1 LYFVLVIYF
10 KIMTSNREAFREFMS
25 IAYRPEIDGLRTV
38 SVMLVIFN
46 HLGWSLFSGGFIG
59 VDVFFVISGYLITTI
74 VHKEIQANEFSF
86 IGFYKRRVLRLAPA
100 YFTVLTTVTIISLVM
115 MLPDELIDYF
125 NSVVYSTF
133 FLVNVYLARESGGY
147 FTINADTIPLLHLW
161 SLSVEEQFYIF
172 WPVILLFLTR
182 RIRPKS
188 FFPVV
193 FILLIVGIIAAIIQM
208 HHDPEKAY
216 FLLPTRFFELLI
228 GAILVFI
235 PRPTLSRIHG
245 NLLGLLGLSL
255 IFIPAFFYYKAMYF
269 PGLTAIVPC
278 LGAALILVFC
288 DCRTGSVGVL
298 LSMRPMV
305 YLGKLSYPAYLWHW
319 PIIAFINLRLITID
333 WKVSS
338 LVIVITIL
346 LSHLT
351 YRYLEI
357 PAQKFKRYPNI
368 KVFSLGFFL
377 PAIAFISLAV
387 CAQAGHGWIQRL
399 PKVYDQKIEA
409 LDSFAHVIR
418 GDCSHGDVEKPAS
431 ADQCVLGIKS
441 RPVDFL
447 LIGDSHANAITGMVD
462 VMATHAGIRGY
473 DITQDATIFMP
484 NVQHSLNTDGS
495 KVIKPKKFY
504 IRNKAVAQIIQ
515 KGHYKAVILAGRF
528 AEAYNEGVYE
538 VVNTQLP
545 PKVVFEQNLG
555 KAIALIQ
562 RAGSRAIII
571 NDVSELGKVKAECTL
586 NNQRF
591 DRTDDCNI
599 NLIEDSKL
607 FEGWN
612 AALDRLSKQYPDLII
627 IDPKK
632 VTCDLKTCF
641 SQIDGIPLYRNH
653 DENHLNYIGSEL
665 IGTKYIAQF
674 GNPLLVINA
683 VKPVNN

>member
-1 LYFVLVIYF
+1 
-10 KIMTSNREAFREFMS
+10 MS
-25 IAYRPEIDGLRTV
+25 IAYRPEIDGMRAI
-38 SVMLVIFN
+38 SVLLVIFN

-74 VHKEIQANEFSF
+74 VHKEILANEFSF
-86 IGFYKRRVLRLAPA
+86 TGFYKRRVLRLAPA
-100 YFTVLTTVTIISLVM
+100 YFVVMIAVTVASLVV
-115 MLPDELIDYF
+115 MLPDELMDYF
-125 NSVVYSTF
+125 NSVIYSMF
-133 FLVNVYLARESGGY
+133 FLVNVYLGRESGGY
-147 FTINADTIPLLHLW
+147 FTVNADTIPLLHLW

-182 RIRPKS
+182 RVRSKS
-188 FFPVV
+188 LFPVV
-193 FILLIVGIIAAIIQM
+193 FTLLIIGVIAAIVQM

-235 PRPTLSRIHG
+235 PRPTLSRMYG
-245 NLLGLLGLSL
+245 NLFGLLGLSL
-255 IFIPAFFYYKAMYF
+255 IFIPAFFYYKDMYF

-278 LGAALILVFC
+278 LGAALILAFC
-288 DCRTGSVGVL
+288 DHRTGSVGIL

-333 WKVSS
+333 WKVGS
-338 LVIVITIL
+338 LVIVTTIF

-357 PAQKFKRYPNI
+357 PAQKLKRYQNI
-368 KVFSLGFFL
+368 KVFSFGFFI
-377 PAIAFISLAV
+377 PAIAFIVLAA
-387 CAQAGHGWIQRL
+387 CAQVGHGWIQRL
-399 PKVYDQKIEA
+399 PKVYDQKIDA
-409 LDSFAHVIR
+409 LGSFANVMR
-418 GDCSHGDVEKPAS
+418 GDCNHGDVENPS
-431 ADQCVLGIKS
+431 PADQCVLGVKN

-447 LIGDSHANAITGMVD
+447 LIGDSHANAMTGMVD
-462 VMATHAGIRGY
+462 VMAKHAGIRGY

-484 NVQHSLNTDGS
+484 DTQHFRKSDGTHIL
-495 KVIKPKKFY
+495 KPEVFYLRNLVLIKM
-504 IRNKAVAQIIQ
+504 IQ
-515 KGHYKAVILAGRF
+515 NGHYKAVILSGRF
-528 AEAYNEGVYE
+528 AAAYNEGTYE
-538 VVNTQLP
+538 ALDTHRP
-545 PKVVFEQNLG
+545 SKEVFEQNLG
-555 KAIALIQ
+555 KGIALIQ
-562 RAGSRAIII
+562 RAGSRAIIM
-571 NDVSELGKVKAECTL
+571 NDVSGLGTVKAECTL

-591 DRTDDCNI
+591 HRVDNCNI
-599 NLIEDSKL
+599 NLIDDAKL
-607 FEGWN
+607 FQGWN
-612 AALDRLSKQYPDLII
+612 AVLSRLSKQYPDLII

-674 GNPLLVINA
+674 GNPLRVINA

>member
-1 LYFVLVIYF
+1 
-10 KIMTSNREAFREFMS
+10 MS
-25 IAYRPEIDGLRTV
+25 IAYRPEIDGIRAI

-46 HLGWSLFSGGFIG
+46 HLGWTLFSGGFIG

-86 IGFYKRRVLRLAPA
+86 LGFYKRRVLRLAPA
-100 YFTVLTTVTIISLVM
+100 YFVVLIAVTVASLVV
-115 MLPDELIDYF
+115 MLPDELMDYF
-125 NSVVYSTF
+125 NSVIYSMF
-133 FLVNVYLARESGGY
+133 FLVNVYLGRESGGY
-147 FTINADTIPLLHLW
+147 FTVNADTIPLLHLW

-182 RIRPKS
+182 RVRSKS
-188 FFPVV
+188 LFPVV
-193 FILLIVGIIAAIIQM
+193 FTLLIIGVIAAIVQM

-235 PRPTLSRIHG
+235 PRPTLSRMYG
-245 NLLGLLGLSL
+245 NLFGLLGLSL
-255 IFIPAFFYYKAMYF
+255 IIIPAFFYYKDMYF

-288 DCRTGSVGVL
+288 DHRTGSVGVL
-298 LSMRPMV
+298 LSMKPMI

-333 WKVSS
+333 GQVGT
-338 LVIVITIL
+338 LVIVTTIL

-357 PAQKFKRYPNI
+357 PAQKLKRYPHI
-368 KVFSLGFFL
+368 KVFSFGFFL
-377 PAIAFISLAV
+377 PAIAFMSLAA

-399 PKVYDQKIEA
+399 PKDCDQKIEA

-418 GDCSHGDVEKPAS
+418 GDCSHGDVENPLP
-431 ADQCVLGIKS
+431 ADQCVLGVKN

-447 LIGDSHANAITGMVD
+447 LIGDSHANAITGMVH

-484 NVQHSLNTDGS
+484 DVQHSLNTDGS
-495 KVIKPKKFY
+495 KVIKPEKFY
-504 IRNKAVAQIIQ
+504 LRNTAVTHIIQ

-538 VVNTQLP
+538 ALNTQLP
-545 PKVVFEQNLG
+545 SKVVFEQNIG

-562 RAGSRAIII
+562 HAGSRAIII
-571 NDVSELGKVKAECTL
+571 NDVSELGTVKAECTL
-586 NNQRF
+586 NNERF
-591 DRTDDCNI
+591 HRADNCNI
-599 NLIEDSKL
+599 NVIDDSKL
-607 FEGWN
+607 FKGWN
-612 AALDRLSKQYPDLII
+612 AVLGRLSKQYPDLII

-632 VTCDLKTCF
+632 VTCDQKTCF
-641 SQIDGIPLYRNH
+641 SQIEGVPLYRNH
-653 DENHLNYIGSEL
+653 DENHLNYIGSECIL
-665 IGTKYIAQF
+665 HNSEIHCA
-674 GNPLLVINA
+674 
-683 VKPVNN
+683 